1 MKEYADNSKNWR
13 NIGLGVFGYAD
24 MLMALGLTYGE
35 PEAIEFTNHL
45 FDFMMR
51 MAMYYNH
58 RRGLTKRSYPEYNR
72 CTVEQSAIYQKHA
85 STLPHGSSRNCSL
98 LSIAP
103 TGSIGTMMGLSGGI
117 EPEFALSY
125 TRRTDNLDD
134 EYKIEARV
142 VKDYRKVAGDTSDT
156 LPPYFVTSSDIN
168 YKNRIDTQSV
178 IQDHVDTAISST
190 INLPKETTKE
200 EIEKLYLYAWQRGLK
215 GVTIFRDGCKR
226 FGILTT
232 EDKPNNDESN
242 DTTPTGFKRGDIVQ
256 VSDDLIGYKRKI
268 VNGCGDF
275 MEQIFFDDFTGE
287 PLENYIAMG
296 DNGGCEKN
304 MEAISRLIS
313 LCWRAG
319 VAPKEVV
326 SQLKKVRACPAY
338 RTRHLLK
345 GDTSKGTSCP
355 SALGFAIDELCSK
368 IHDRCFADEEDDV
381 EEPVIVPKHD
391 DKPNITSS
399 KPTCPECGAEVLFEG
414 GCVRCAECGWSRC
427 D

>member
-1 MKEYADNSKNWR
+1 MKEYADNSKEWR

-35 PEAIEFTNHL
+35 PKAIEFTDYL
-45 FDFMMR
+45 FKFMMR

-58 RRGLTKRSYPEYNR
+58 RRGLKKRSYPKYNR
-72 CTVEQSAIYQKHA
+72 CTVEQSAIYQNHA
-85 STLPHGSSRNCSL
+85 STLPHGSFRNCSL

-117 EPEFALSY
+117 EPEFALFY

-142 VKDYRKVAGDTSDT
+142 VKDYRKVTGDTSDT

-168 YKNRIDTQSV
+168 YRNRIDTQSV

-200 EIEKLYLYAWQRGLK
+200 EIEKLYLYAWQKGLK

-226 FGILTT
+226 LGILTT
-232 EDKPNNDESN
+232 QDEDKPNNDESN

-256 VSDDLIGYKRKI
+256 VSDDLIGYKRR
-268 VNGCGDF
+268 VVTGCGDF

-296 DNGGCEKN
+296 DGG
-304 MEAISRLIS
+304 
-313 LCWRAG
+313 G
-319 VAPKEVV
+319 
-326 SQLKKVRACPAY
+326 Y
-338 RTRHLLK
+338 
-345 GDTSKGTSCP
+345 
-355 SALGFAIDELCSK
+355 
-368 IHDRCFADEEDDV
+368 
-381 EEPVIVPKHD
+381 
-391 DKPNITSS
+391 
-399 KPTCPECGAEVLFEG
+399 
-414 GCVRCAECGWSRC
+414 
-427 D
+427 

>member
-1 MKEYADNSKNWR
+1 MLRILSNKKKA
-13 NIGLGVFGYAD
+13 IATMLG
-24 MLMALGLTYGE
+24 
-35 PEAIEFTNHL
+35 I
-45 FDFMMR
+45 
-51 MAMYYNH
+51 
-58 RRGLTKRSYPEYNR
+58 
-72 CTVEQSAIYQKHA
+72 
-85 STLPHGSSRNCSL
+85 
-98 LSIAP
+98 
-103 TGSIGTMMGLSGGI
+103 SGGC

-125 TRRTDNLDD
+125 KRRTDNLKELYDVYCKSVSEYWEMTDD
-134 EYKIEARV
+134 V
-142 VKDYRKVAGDTSDT
+142 VDKGNIDS
-156 LPPYFVTSSDIN
+156 LPKYFVTSADV
-168 YKNRIDTQSV
+168 YWKDRVDTQA
-178 IQDHVDTAISST
+178 IMQKYVDTAISST
-190 INLPKETTKE
+190 INLHQNIDIKEVE
-200 EIEKLYLYAWQRGLK
+200 QIYLYAWKQGLK
-215 GVTIFRDGCKR
+215 GITVFRDGCKR
-226 FGILTT
+226 LGILTT
-232 EDKPNNDESN
+232 DNKESN
-242 DTTPTGFKRGDIVQ
+242 KTNDTSNKFGAFGRGDIINVD
-256 VSDDLIGYKRKI
+256 DDLVGYKRKI

-275 MEQIFFDDFTGE
+275 SEQIFFDDFTGE

-368 IHDRCFADEEDDV
+368 IHDRCFADEEDDI